1 MPANSG
7 MKRCARCGTEFMPRR
22 RYLRN
27 WHAVKFCS
35 RACALGGRKTQSL
48 EFEKTIVDMLDDLQ
62 PGAFLRPAEVAM
74 HLAGEDGEWRPLL
87 EDVVRAARR
96 LAHREQVTLLDQPD
110 MIGSGELEALRM
122 ERGPAFD
129 PTPWQSSEEEDYPY

>member
-1 MPANSG
+1 MPSNSG
-7 MKRCARCGTEFMPRR
+7 VKRCARCGTEFTPRR

-27 WHAVKFCS
+27 WHAVKYCS

-48 EFEKTIVDMLDDLQ
+48 EFEKAIVDGLADLQ

-74 HLAGEDGEWRPLL
+74 SLAEDGEWRPLL
-87 EDVVRAARR
+87 EDIVRAARR
-96 LAHREQVTLLDQPD
+96 LAHRDQVTLLDPPD
-110 MIGSGELEALRM
+110 TIGGENLEALRM

-129 PTPWQSSEEEDYPY
+129 PTPWESDEDTFPE

>member
-1 MPANSG
+1 MAANSAT
-7 MKRCARCGTEFMPRR
+7 KRCARCGTEFTPRR

-27 WHAVKFCS
+27 WHAVKYCS

-48 EFEKTIVDMLDDLQ
+48 EFEKTVIDMLADLQ

-74 HLAGEDGEWRPLL
+74 HLAGDGGDWRALV

-96 LAHREQVTLLDQPD
+96 LAHRDQVTLLDQPD
-110 MIGSGELEALRM
+110 TIGDADLEALRM

-129 PTPWQSSEEEDYPY
+129 PTPWESEQDDIFPN